1 MTAPQARTIL
11 IVEDDVDTRA
21 NLRDILEAD
30 DYSVEVAG
38 SITEALARDSWE
50 RLEFIILDRKLP
62 DGNVEDALREMRLRA
77 PDASTLIVTGY
88 TDLTGVIT
96 ALREGADDY
105 LLKPVNPELLK
116 KALGRLWAIKEAQ
129 RKAKLAARLAA
140 VGEMVAGL
148 AHESRN
154 ALQRSQACL
163 ELLELEIADRPEAVD
178 LVRRIQKAQDHL
190 HRLFEELRSY
200 VAPIQLDRTPC
211 SVSELWREAWQ
222 LLQGHRAGR
231 DITLRESGE
240 LQQKGCCCDRFRM
253 VQVFRNILENA
264 LAACKD
270 PVVVDVTCG
279 NARLGDRDA
288 IQISVRDNGDGLNS
302 EQRKRIFEPFYTTK
316 THGTGLG
323 MAIANRIVES
333 HGGRL
338 FLGDPAPRDGL
349 AGAEIILLLPR
360 DDQPRPDSVAA
371 VRGV

>member
-1 MTAPQARTIL
+1 MTPSQARTVL
-11 IVEDDVDTRA
+11 IVEDDVDTLA

-38 SITEALARDSWE
+38 SIAEAFARNSWE
-50 RLEFIILDRKLP
+50 SLEFIILDRKLP

-163 ELLELEIADRPEAVD
+163 ELLELEIADRPEALD

-200 VAPIQLDRTPC
+200 VAPIQLDRCPC

-222 LLQGHRAGR
+222 LLQAQRAGR
-231 DITLRESGE
+231 DVTLHESGE
-240 LQQKGCCCDRFRM
+240 LQQKGCSCDRFRM

-270 PVVVDVTCG
+270 PVVVDITCE
-279 NARLGDRDA
+279 NARLGDHDA
-288 IQISVRDNGDGLNS
+288 IRISVRDNGMGLNS

-316 THGTGLG
+316 TQGTGLG

-333 HGGRL
+333 HGGRI
-338 FLGDPAPRDGL
+338 FLGDLSRRHGL
-349 AGAEIILLLPR
+349 TGAEIILLLPR
-360 DDQPRPDSVAA
+360 EDPPRADVFAA
-371 VRGV
+371 KRGV